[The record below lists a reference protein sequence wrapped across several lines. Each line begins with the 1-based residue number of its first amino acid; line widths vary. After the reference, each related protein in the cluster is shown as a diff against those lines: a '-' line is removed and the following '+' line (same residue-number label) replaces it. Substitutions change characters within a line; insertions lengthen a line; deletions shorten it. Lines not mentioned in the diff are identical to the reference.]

1 MLRAGLV
8 RGDERQ
14 IDLGL
19 LRRAQLDLR
28 LLRGFLEPL
37 QSLPIVA
44 QVDALV
50 LLELVDEPVDHTLV
64 KVIAAEV
71 RVAVRGLH
79 LENTLAELEDRDVE
93 RATTEVVHGDDLVL
107 LLVEAVRE
115 GCRGG
120 LVDDPQNLKTRDLT
134 RVLCGLTLL
143 VVEVRRYCDHRLRDL
158 LAEVRLSV
166 GLQLLEDHRRDL
178 GRRELLGVPKNDLHA
193 AVRRGLDLVRDHL
206 QGPLDLRVGEAPAHE
221 ALDRVDRVLGVRD
234 RLALRDLADKALSA
248 LRERDDRRRDPSAFR
263 VRDDRRLA
271 TFHVGHRRV
280 RCSEVNADDFCHF
293 SSSPCLRSH
302 SKR

>member
-1 MLRAGLV
+1 VLRAGLV

-64 KVIAAEV
+64 EVVAAEV
-71 RVAVRGLH
+71 CVAVRGFH
-79 LENTLAELEDRDVE
+79 LEDTFAELEDRNVE

-107 LLVEAVRE
+107 LLVQAVRE

-120 LVDDPQNLKTRDLT
+120 LVDDPENLETRDLT
-134 RVLCGLTLL
+134 RVLCRLALL
-143 VVEVRRYCDHRLRDL
+143 VVEVSRNGDDRLRDL
-158 LAEVRLSV
+158 LAEVRLSI
-166 GLQLLEDHRRDL
+166 GLELLKDHCRDL
-178 GRRELLGVPKNDLHA
+178 GRRELLAVPENDLDA
-193 AVRRGLDLVRDHL
+193 AVRRRLNLVRDHL
-206 QGPLDLRVGEAPAHE
+206 HGPLDFGVGEAPAHE
-221 ALDRVDRVLGVRD
+221 ALDRVDRVFGVRD
-234 RLALRDLADKALSA
+234 RLPLRDLADEALSG
-248 LRERDDRRRDPSAFR
+248 LRERHDRRRDPSALR
-263 VRDDRRLA
+263 VGDDRRLA

-280 RCSEVNADDFCHF
+280 RRSEIDADHFCHF

-302 SKR
+302 SRR